1 MTRAAGAALALLAL
15 AGCRLDDGDWA
26 PVQTTI
32 RLRYPQ
38 VDILTTRDLW
48 AWQARTDEVQPILL
62 DARAAAEFAIS
73 HLAGARHAPNVDD
86 AVAALAGAALDT
98 PIVTYCSVGYRSA
111 GLADQLLQR
120 GYTRVRNLEGSLFQ
134 WADEGRPLVD
144 DNGPVDVV
152 HPYGE
157 PWSNLLDEARRWRDP
172 AASSE

>member
-1 MTRAAGAALALLAL
+1 MTRAAGAGLALLAL

-26 PVQTTI
+26 PVKTTI

-38 VDILTTRDLW
+38 VDILTTQDLS
-48 AWQARTDEVQPILL
+48 AWQARTDEVQPVLL
-62 DARAAAEFAIS
+62 DARAVSEFAVS
-73 HLAGARHAPNVDD
+73 HLAGARHAPHVDD
-86 AVAALAGAALDT
+86 AIVALASAALDT

-134 WADEGRPLVD
+134 WANEGRPLVD
-144 DNGPVDVV
+144 VEGPVDVV

-157 PWSNLLDEARRWRDP
+157 PWSDLLDEARRWRDP